1 MFLRHPIIR
10 MIITI
15 ISPTIN
21 RSDAPLKSRKEQIGI
36 INYIIIFIICI
47 YISTGFVLIFFIV
60 TLLVRIYRKHFPW
73 FPDLWW
79 LWGLEGRTSG
89 TSRPTCL
96 FGWRNIK
103 VKKTSLGD
111 TRWDIF
117 DVQFPG
123 GKACVFDMQFPGG
136 KAYVLGMS
144 LNMVWKMKSRLIYF
158 KSLIQKRRPIR
169 QDKTRRPMFTNL
181 IPQVISFD
189 WPLSHHRLLQSDVQ
203 ITFCNLLLFLVDLQ
217 STNARPKLNTKL
229 PSASIKGIGQLL
241 RFGHRPVT

>member
-1 MFLRHPIIR
+1 MYLYFHRV
-10 MIITI
+10 
-15 ISPTIN
+15 
-21 RSDAPLKSRKEQIGI
+21 
-36 INYIIIFIICI
+36 
-47 YISTGFVLIFFIV
+47 STDVFIV

-158 KSLIQKRRPIR
+158 KSLIQKRRHIR
-169 QDKTRRPMFTNL
+169 QDKTRRPMFTT
-181 IPQVISFD
+181 SFHK
-189 WPLSHHRLLQSDVQ
+189 W
-203 ITFCNLLLFLVDLQ
+203 LLLTDRYPTSSSKVMFKSPFATCSYFWWIFKVQ
-217 STNARPKLNTKL
+217 KH
-229 PSASIKGIGQLL
+229 GQNWMQNCRL
-241 RFGHRPVT
+241 RL